1 MFEPIEGR
9 RQADVVAQRIANAI
23 LDGTLTVGD
32 RLPPERTLAW
42 RLAVSRPTIREGTR
56 LLVEAG
62 VLEVRPGAGG
72 TVVASDDVPLDTAL
86 PVPAISIG
94 EVAGVLEA
102 RRLLEPGV
110 AQLAARY
117 ARDADFAF
125 LQSTI
130 DATREASE
138 DPDRFQALDMRFH
151 IGIARST
158 GNATLLRLVK
168 QLTGTLWAARR
179 LLPGYGLDDP
189 DFTIDI
195 HERTLAA
202 LMSRDPETIADVM
215 NEHLAHLENT
225 WQREAGRTAPRPLPT
240 ERNAR
245 P

>member
-9 RQADVVAQRIANAI
+9 KQADVVAHRIANAI
-23 LDGTLTVGD
+23 LDGTLAVGD

-42 RLAVSRPTIREGTR
+42 QLAVSRPTIREGVR
-56 LLVEAG
+56 LLVDAG

-86 PVPAISIG
+86 PTPAISVG

-102 RRLLEPGV
+102 RRLLEPAV

-117 ARDADFAF
+117 GRDADFAF
-125 LQSTI
+125 LQGTI
-130 DATREASE
+130 DAMRENPD

-151 IGIARST
+151 LGIARAT
-158 GNATLLRLVK
+158 GNATLLRLAK

-195 HERTLAA
+195 HGRTLAA
-202 LMSRDPETIADVM
+202 LMSRDPDTVAHVM
-215 NEHLAHLENT
+215 DEHLAHLEHT
-225 WQREAGRTAPRPLPT
+225 WQREAGRTALRPLPT
-240 ERNAR
+240 ENDTRA
-245 P
+245 